1 MYVIKDRFGNKFP
14 WSKKGKNRECE
25 VKDSKCIVRKCFKPE
40 DCGTTDPKTQQKTI
54 VGKCRT
60 MHVDRCPDN
69 WNKPENFVVYNERIE
84 RNERYDRSD
93 RNGRRY

>member
-1 MYVIKDRFGNKFP
+1 MYLIRDRFGNKFP

-25 VKDSKCIVRKCFKPE
+25 VIDEKCVVRKCFKP
-40 DCGTTDPKTQQKTI
+40 DNCGTVDQKTQEKTI

-60 MHVDRCPDN
+60 MHETGCPDN
-69 WNKPENFVVYNERIE
+69 WNKPENYVVYNER
-84 RNERYDRSD
+84 NE

>member
-25 VKDSKCIVRKCFKPE
+25 VKESICVARKCFKPA
-40 DCGTTDPKTQQKTI
+40 DCGTVDSKTQQKKI

-60 MHVDRCPDN
+60 MHENGCPSDYD
-69 WNKPENFVVYNERIE
+69 KPENYVIY
-84 RNERYDRSD
+84 
-93 RNGRRY
+93 NGRNNRKDERRY